1 MNTVKAAGR
10 PVVVKAQAPA
20 EGANSPRKEK
30 ILQVAIAMFAER
42 GFADVKIRD
51 IATEAGAEAP
61 TIYHYFGNK
70 ESLYRTACSVC
81 FERASKYAMVVISQD
96 GPVEQRLYL
105 YVLYMFDSYMNDVNF
120 SKLMQRQLLECSPE
134 ELSTHVH
141 KSVSQNFTALEN
153 AIAALRPKQ
162 TAARI
167 TVALYSL
174 IYGATQLSP
183 LWGGAPDLQFATG
196 GSPSELAQ
204 FTLTLALPE
213 IDWKAVDQKCR
224 KVGPNSGKVQD

>member
-1 MNTVKAAGR
+1 MNMVKTAGR
-10 PVVVKAQAPA
+10 PVVERARAPA
-20 EGANSPRKEK
+20 EAGGSSRKEK

-70 ESLYRTACSVC
+70 EALYRTACSAC
-81 FERASKYAMVVISQD
+81 FERASKYAMSVLSQE

-120 SKLMQRQLLECSPE
+120 SKLMQRQLLACSPE

-141 KSVSQNFTALEN
+141 KSVSQNFKALES
-153 AIAALRPKQ
+153 AIAAFRPQ
-162 TAARI
+162 EVAARI

-174 IYGATQLSP
+174 IYGATVLSP
-183 LWGGAPDLQFATG
+183 LWSGVPDLRFAPS
-196 GSPSELAQ
+196 GSADELAQ
-204 FTLTLALPE
+204 FALALGLPE
-213 IDWKAVDQKCR
+213 IDWAAVGRQCR
-224 KVGPNSGKVQD
+224 AGQAGREKIHD